1 MDNSCD
7 RDTAVAAS
15 SGERRSRSGDARN
28 VTSCRLPWP
37 MRRGRG
43 GGREGGRELR
53 RAGRPAPGGRAGLRR
68 FATDWV
74 RRITGTT
81 RYDPD
86 RTAQLASSLDPMAR
100 GLAGD
105 LALSGARFWCQNRK

>member
-1 MDNSCD
+1 MGS
-7 RDTAVAAS
+7 
-15 SGERRSRSGDARN
+15 
-28 VTSCRLPWP
+28 
-37 MRRGRG
+37 
-43 GGREGGRELR
+43 
-53 RAGRPAPGGRAGLRR
+53 RR

-105 LALSGARFWCQNRK
+105 LALSGARFWVHDSYIEMLMLCWVRNYPNVKV